1 MIKCKVCGCE
11 FTPVID
17 KHYITRDN
25 GESGISTA
33 FKHVEGNLYDTFD
46 CPACGCQIVA
56 QERKRTFIDVCFAE
70 ACFKIRPWIRRKLQ
84 ERKHTDKPAEIDF

>member
-33 FKHVEGNLYDTFD
+33 FKQVEGNLYDTFD

-56 QERKRTFIDVCFAE
+56 QQRKRVYRTRLGEEQFNLGSNWGYSDE
-70 ACFKIRPWIRRKLQ
+70 DDKDGGKL
-84 ERKHTDKPAEIDF
+84 